1 MHYGRAM
8 TRALITG
15 CSTGIGRAT
24 AVELTK
30 RGYEVI
36 ATARKPETLD
46 ELDVAQRLA
55 LDVTSE
61 ASVAAAV
68 AAAGEVDVLVN
79 NAGIAVG
86 GPIEKVPLDRAQAM
100 FDTNVWGA
108 LRMIQAVAPSM
119 RARQRG
125 AIVNVTSVAGRVVG
139 PLNGMYSA
147 SKFALEAITEG
158 LALELNHWGI
168 RVIAIEPGYIETAIG
183 DNSVDFGQDV
193 PPYDELARLWEDAQG
208 RLTGDAEP
216 PGPELVAAAIAEA
229 LEADDPP
236 LRHPVG
242 ADADM
247 IIGTRDSMPYEQFV
261 VTMKAFLGLDW

>member
-1 MHYGRAM
+1 M
-8 TRALITG
+8 TRVLITG

-30 RGYEVI
+30 RGYQVV

-46 ELDVAQRLA
+46 ELDVALRLP
-55 LDVTSE
+55 LDVTSD

-68 AAAGEVDVLVN
+68 EAAGEIDVLVN
-79 NAGIAVG
+79 NAGISVG
-86 GPIEKVPLDRAQAM
+86 GPIEKVPLGRAQAL

-108 LRMIQAVAPSM
+108 LRMIQAIAPAM
-119 RARQRG
+119 RERNEG

-139 PLNGMYSA
+139 PLNGIYSA
-147 SKFALEAITEG
+147 SKFALEALTEG
-158 LALELNHWGI
+158 LAIELNHWGI
-168 RVIAIEPGYIETAIG
+168 RVIAIEPGYIDTAIG
-183 DNSVDFGQDV
+183 DNAVDFGHDV
-193 PPYDELARLWEDAQG
+193 PPYDELARMWEGAQA
-208 RLTGDAEP
+208 RLSGDGESQ
-216 PGPELVAAAIAEA
+216 GPELVAVAIAEA

-247 IIGTRDSMPYEQFV
+247 IIGTRDSMPYEQFLA
-261 VTMKAFLGLDW
+261 TMKAFLGLDW

>member
-1 MHYGRAM
+1 M
-8 TRALITG
+8 TRVLITG

-30 RGYEVI
+30 RGYEVV

-46 ELDVAQRLA
+46 DLDVAQRLA
-55 LDVTSE
+55 LDITSD
-61 ASVAAAV
+61 ASVVAAV
-68 AAAGEVDVLVN
+68 AAVGAIDVLVN
-79 NAGIAVG
+79 NAGISVG

-108 LRMIQAVAPSM
+108 VRMIQALVPSM
-119 RARQRG
+119 RKRNRG

-139 PLNGMYSA
+139 PLNGFYSA
-147 SKFALEAITEG
+147 SKFALEALTEG
-158 LALELNHWGI
+158 LAIELNHWGI

-183 DNSVDFGQDV
+183 DNSVDIGHDV
-193 PPYDELARLWEDAQG
+193 PPYDELARMWEDAQS
-208 RLTGDAEP
+208 RLSGDGDP
-216 PGPELVAAAIAEA
+216 QGPELVAVAIADA
-229 LEADDPP
+229 LEAKDPPP

-247 IIGTRDSMPYEQFV
+247 IIGTRDSMPYEQFLA
-261 VTMKAFLGLDW
+261 TMKAFLGLDW

>member
-1 MHYGRAM
+1 M

-30 RGYEVI
+30 RGYDVV

-46 ELDVAQRLA
+46 ELDVTMRLA
-55 LDVTSE
+55 LDVTSNE
-61 ASVAAAV
+61 SVAAAV
-68 AAAGEVDVLVN
+68 AAAGQIDVLVN
-79 NAGIAVG
+79 NAGISIG
-86 GPIEKVPLDRAQAM
+86 GPIEKVPLDRAQAL

-108 LRMIQAVAPSM
+108 LRMIQATAPAM
-119 RARQRG
+119 RERSRG

-139 PLNGMYSA
+139 PLSGIYSA
-147 SKFALEAITEG
+147 SKFALEALTEG
-158 LALELNHWGI
+158 LAIELNHWGI
-168 RVIAIEPGYIETAIG
+168 RVIAIEPGYIATAIG
-183 DNSVDFGQDV
+183 DNSIDFGHDV
-193 PPYDELARLWEDAQG
+193 PPYDELARIWEDAQT
-208 RLTGDAEP
+208 RLQGDDEP
-216 PGPELVAAAIAEA
+216 QGPELVAIAIAEA

-247 IIGTRDSMPYEQFV
+247 IIGTRDSMPYEQFLA
-261 VTMKAFLGLDW
+261 TMKEVLGLDW

>member
-1 MHYGRAM
+1 M
-8 TRALITG
+8 TRVLITG

-30 RGYEVI
+30 RGFDVV

-46 ELDVAQRLA
+46 ELDVALRLA
-55 LDVTSE
+55 LDVTSD

-68 AAAGEVDVLVN
+68 EAAGEIDVLVN
-79 NAGIAVG
+79 NAGISVG
-86 GPIEKVPLDRAQAM
+86 GPIEKVPLDRAQAL
-100 FDTNVWGA
+100 FETNVWGA
-108 LRMIQAVAPSM
+108 LRLIQATAPAM
-119 RARQRG
+119 RERGRG

-139 PLNGMYSA
+139 PLNGIYSA
-147 SKFALEAITEG
+147 SKFALEALTEG

-168 RVIAIEPGYIETAIG
+168 RVIAIEPGYIDTAIG
-183 DNSVDFGQDV
+183 DNSIDFGHDE
-193 PPYDELARLWEDAQG
+193 PPYDELASMWEDAQA
-208 RLTGDAEP
+208 RLKGDGESQ
-216 PGPELVAAAIAEA
+216 GPELVAVAIADA

-247 IIGTRDSMPYEQFV
+247 IIGTRDSMPYEQFLS
-261 VTMKAFLGLDW
+261 TMKAFLGLDW

>member
-1 MHYGRAM
+1 M

-30 RGYEVI
+30 RGYEVV

-46 ELDVAQRLA
+46 DLDVAQRLA
-55 LDVTSE
+55 LDITSD
-61 ASVAAAV
+61 ASVAAAL
-68 AAAGEVDVLVN
+68 AAAGEIDVLVN
-79 NAGIAVG
+79 NAGISVG
-86 GPIEKVPLDRAQAM
+86 GPIESVPLARAQAM
-100 FDTNVWGA
+100 FDTNLWGA
-108 LRMIQAVAPSM
+108 VRMIQAVAPSM
-119 RARQRG
+119 RARSQG

-139 PLNGMYSA
+139 PLAGFYSA

-158 LALELNHWGI
+158 LAIELNHWGI

-183 DNSVDFGQDV
+183 DNSIDFGEDV
-193 PPYDELARLWEDAQG
+193 PPYDELARLWEDAQA
-208 RLTGDAEP
+208 RLTGEGDA
-216 PGPELVAAAIAEA
+216 PGPELVAIAIAEA
-229 LEADDPP
+229 LEAKDPP

-247 IIGTRDSMPYEQFV
+247 IIGTRDSMPYEQFLD
-261 VTMKAFLGLDW
+261 TMKTFLGLDW